1 MRHLQTDTPGSLY
14 LHSMPGRNESMAD
27 CIADLETF
35 DIARIICLNST
46 EEILRK
52 SPEYQQVIKS
62 GKLPGEHISFP
73 VTDFGVPGD
82 RGLFYVLA
90 RRVTA
95 MLRDG
100 ENILVHCAGGIGRTG
115 MFAGCILK
123 MLGQPLENL
132 RATGSYP
139 ETDAQLQV
147 VHLAQMR
154 SSED

>member
-1 MRHLQTDTPGSLY
+1 MRQLQTNTLGSLY
-14 LHSMPGRNESMAD
+14 LHSMPGRRETMD
-27 CIADLETF
+27 EFIAELERL

-46 EEILRK
+46 EEIYRK
-52 SPEYQQVIKS
+52 SPEYQQAIKS
-62 GKLPGEHISFP
+62 GALPGEHISFP

-115 MFAGCILK
+115 MFAGCVLR
-123 MLGQPLENL
+123 MLGQPLNAL
-132 RATGSYP
+132 RDSGSYP
-139 ETDAQLQV
+139 ETAAQREV
-147 VHLAQMR
+147 VHLAQLH
-154 SSED
+154 SE